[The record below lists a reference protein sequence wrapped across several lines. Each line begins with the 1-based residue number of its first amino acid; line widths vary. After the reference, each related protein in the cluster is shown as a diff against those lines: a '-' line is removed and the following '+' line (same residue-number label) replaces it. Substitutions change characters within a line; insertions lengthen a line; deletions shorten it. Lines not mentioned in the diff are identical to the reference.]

1 MRFYFDTEF
10 TQFRDGELLS
20 IALVTDEDHE
30 LVVEVHDRGRLARAS
45 EFCRS
50 TVIPQFGC
58 TPAWTATTDAEVGK
72 IVAHWLAQ
80 FEAPHTMLYDYKLDW
95 RHLEHLLRAAG
106 EWSRLG
112 STLKP
117 FNVADVANDDRCL
130 AAQDAYFQGL
140 AMPGRHHPLV
150 DARAMRAR
158 WQTYLRLNPAV

>member
-1 MRFYFDTEF
+1 VHIYFDTEF

-20 IALVTDEDHE
+20 IGLVTDEDQE
-30 LVVEVHDRGRLARAS
+30 LVVEVHDKGRLARAS
-45 EFCRS
+45 AFCHS

-58 TPAWTATTDAEVGK
+58 TPAMTVTSDAEVGR

-80 FEAPHTMLYDYKLDW
+80 FDAPHTMLYDYKLDW
-95 RHLEHLLRAAG
+95 SHLEHVLRAAG

-112 STLKP
+112 PSLRP

-130 AAQDAYFQGL
+130 AAQDSYFEGL

-150 DARAMRAR
+150 DARAMRLR
-158 WQTYLRLNPAV
+158 WLTHLQLPAAT